1 MNSSRSSLRLIQSS
15 QRSILTLRR
24 SPATW
29 LVLTLLI
36 AISCLASV
44 GCLRPKEEVIV
55 ARATKMPEEIKG
67 FMRLVQTKV
76 KVQVIGQDSVGE
88 FDASEKTTME
98 RKPEYKNLS
107 AYIVLHEQDVAQF
120 VRNTDLL
127 NKLAEDPEIRALA
140 VKKGILK

>member
-1 MNSSRSSLRLIQSS
+1 
-15 QRSILTLRR
+15 
-24 SPATW
+24 
-29 LVLTLLI
+29 
-36 AISCLASV
+36 
-44 GCLRPKEEVIV
+44 
-55 ARATKMPEEIKG
+55 MPEEIKG

-127 NKLAEDPEIRALA
+127 GKLAEDPEIRALA